1 MSAAGEPDTCNRWIR
16 DFVVAHV
23 LFASGFF
30 MAPVAVLLLQHRS
43 AGAIFFATF
52 AAFYTSVCL
61 LLCLRFYAELRRPPW
76 PRRRRSAAPTAA
88 RSSGAAGAVA
98 GHETEHSLRDPA
110 APRSAEVRAALAA
123 GRVPTYAHLG
133 DGDGVAG
140 DCAVCL
146 GELEKGET
154 VRRLRACQHVFHL
167 ECIDLWLRA
176 HATCPVC
183 RSGVLPEAPERTVDV
198 VVIRV

>member
-1 MSAAGEPDTCNRWIR
+1 MPAAGEPADTCYRWVR
-16 DFVVAHV
+16 DFVVMHV

-30 MAPVAVLLLQHRS
+30 MVPVAVLLLQQRG

-52 AAFYTSVCL
+52 AVFYTSVCL

-76 PRRRRSAAPTAA
+76 PRRRSAAPAAA

-98 GHETEHSLRDPA
+98 GREMSHALRDRPA

-123 GRVPTYAHLG
+123 GRVPSYEHLG
-133 DGDGVAG
+133 DG

-146 GELEKGET
+146 GELKGET
-154 VRRLRACQHVFHL
+154 VRRLRACQHVFHM

-183 RSGVLPEAPERTVDV
+183 RSGVLTEEPERAVEV
-198 VVIRV
+198 VVVRL